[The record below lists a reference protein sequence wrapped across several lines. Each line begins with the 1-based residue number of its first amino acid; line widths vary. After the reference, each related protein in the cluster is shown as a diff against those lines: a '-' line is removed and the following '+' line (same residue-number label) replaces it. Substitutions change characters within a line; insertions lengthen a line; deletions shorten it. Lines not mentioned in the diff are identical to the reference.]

1 MQRGRKPQP
10 TATKKLRGN
19 PGKRPLNQDEPQ
31 PKAPAKLPDPPA
43 HLGGSGKRE
52 WRRIGKELLAAGLY
66 TVVDRSA
73 LAAYCAV
80 YENWVDAHQ
89 RVVDDG
95 LLTKTKA
102 GNTVQNPYLSIAN
115 KQLELMN
122 RFLTEFGMTPSSR
135 SRVKAE
141 KPEADDP
148 FEAFLG
154 GNVVPMPKDREKS
167 AK

>member
-19 PGKRPLNQDEPQ
+19 PRKRPLNKDEPQ
-31 PKAPAKLPDPPA
+31 PKAPGKLPDPPA
-43 HLGGSGKRE
+43 HLGVVGKRE
-52 WRRIGKELLAAGLY
+52 WRRIGKELLATGLY

-89 RVVDDG
+89 HVIDDG

-135 SRVKAE
+135 SRVSVEVPKE
-141 KPEADDP
+141 KDP
-148 FEAFLG
+148 FDAFLSE
-154 GNVVPMPKDREKS
+154 NVLPMKGKERK
-167 AK
+167 